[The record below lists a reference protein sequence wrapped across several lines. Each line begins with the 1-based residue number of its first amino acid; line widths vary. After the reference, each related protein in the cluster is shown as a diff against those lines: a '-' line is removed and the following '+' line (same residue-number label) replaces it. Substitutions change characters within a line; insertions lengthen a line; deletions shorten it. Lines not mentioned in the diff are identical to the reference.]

1 MQNLTSSHAW
11 RTKRRKRDRH
21 VFPTQVSSSCP
32 QCASLGTAICHLAI
46 VPNFKKKKTFILKI
60 NFNAELLLL
69 LFKLLAQDSSHPEW
83 WHLHTDRPPESFQ
96 LTCSAPA
103 ALGFLSLSLSSDT
116 LMVHEVFRFL
126 HSASRKGSLILGVH
140 YLIICAVSFKKFYA
154 SLGKAGV
161 WLLLWGE

>member
-1 MQNLTSSHAW
+1 MHEGLKDVKETGMS
-11 RTKRRKRDRH
+11 
-21 VFPTQVSSSCP
+21 FPLRCLPAVLNVP
-32 QCASLGTAICHLAI
+32 VLAQPFVI
-46 VPNFKKKKTFILKI
+46 SPLCQTLKKKKTFILKI